1 MNAMAAPAGL
11 SESWRKLKRRL
22 WMRYALREVSGADN
36 HAQLDRIYSLED
48 PWNMDSAQ
56 EIARFQATNELIAQR
71 FGQVGDL
78 LEIGCGEGHQT
89 RWLAKV
95 SQRQYA
101 LDVSARAVERA
112 QQRVPAAQFHVGDI
126 FSQPWT
132 PPGGRFDLVTAC
144 DVLYYLS
151 DPAATLEQMRRIGRA
166 GLVTFYA
173 PACGRVAPAVQAIPG
188 VHHDWFSHG
197 HVAWLVAWWREA

>member
-1 MNAMAAPAGL
+1 MNTLRAPATL

-22 WMRYALREVSGADN
+22 WMKYALREVSGSDN
-36 HAQLDRIYSLED
+36 HAQLDRIYALED

-56 EIARFQATNELIAQR
+56 ETARFEATNALIER
-71 FGQVGDL
+71 HFGRVGDL

-89 RWLAKV
+89 RWLARV
-95 SQRQYA
+95 SERQYA

-112 QQRVPAAQFHVGDI
+112 RQRVPKAQFHIGDV
-126 FSQPWT
+126 FTQSWT

-151 DPAATLEQMRRIGRA
+151 DPAATLAQMRRIGRA

-173 PACGRVAPAVQAIPG
+173 PACGRVAPAVNAIPG
-188 VHHDWFSHG
+188 VQRDWFSHG
-197 HVAWLVAWWREA
+197 HVAWLAAWWRDE